1 MQTYLRQDSETR
13 HLMLVMTDY
22 YNGQHERTEF
32 TMVNLDNEPITTRG
46 DLDGLRVHR
55 DGLDSHYVRMPGSG
69 ARASFRTMPG
79 ERAETQRTECPRA
92 TNKRR
97 KCNLCATER

>member
-32 TMVNLDNEPITTRG
+32 TVVNPDNEPVTTRA
-46 DLDGLRVHR
+46 DLNGLRVH
-55 DGLDSHYVRMPGSG
+55 GSYVRMPGSG
-69 ARASFRTMPG
+69 AEVPVRTMPG